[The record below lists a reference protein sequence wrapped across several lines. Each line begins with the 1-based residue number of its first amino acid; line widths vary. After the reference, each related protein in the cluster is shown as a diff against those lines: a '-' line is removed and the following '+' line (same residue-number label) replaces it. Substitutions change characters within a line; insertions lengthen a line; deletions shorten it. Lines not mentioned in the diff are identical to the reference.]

1 MLENLHDFNSESV
14 ENRNK
19 VRKNVVNMLYYILK
33 SHKDKLVQIGQFVY
47 EKSDPETRMFY
58 FGMMNNYF

>member
-1 MLENLHDFNSESV
+1 
-14 ENRNK
+14 
-19 VRKNVVNMLYYILK
+19 MLYYILK